1 MPKCVEVTAVM
12 SDGTVFRWEGHDAFI
27 LGAQMPL
34 PCEQKAIG
42 MITPPEPT
50 TTKPLRKTTVI
61 GGLPT
66 YAHSTAVC
74 IGGKFY
80 CLPDLMPDGYLAGTD
95 PNDPGEGSVR
105 ITAEVV
111 PVGVTP

>member
-1 MPKCVEVTAVM
+1 MPKCVEVIRVYD
-12 SDGTVFRWEGHDAFI
+12 SGTVNRWEGEAAERASSE
-27 LGAQMPL
+27 LSG
-34 PCEQKAIG
+34 G
-42 MITPPEPT
+42 MIAGTTPAPTT

-66 YAHSTAVC
+66 YSHSTAVC

-105 ITAEVV
+105 ITVEVI
-111 PVGVTP
+111 PVWVQP